1 MGFECNNKFDL
12 VFAGNIGPAQSV
24 ETIVEAANILKKET
38 KIKFHII
45 GDGLNYDNCIELSKK
60 YKLDNIEFYG
70 FHNVSEMP
78 KFYKL
83 ADAFLITMVN
93 NEVVNNT
100 LPAKVQSYMVAGK
113 PIIGAISGEVKN
125 VIEEA
130 QCGLCCESL
139 NYKKLSKLILK
150 ASQDSERIKKWG
162 ENSKK
167 YYEINFKK
175 DNCIDNLISL
185 FNEIIKKGD
194 KR

>member
-1 MGFECNNKFDL
+1 
-12 VFAGNIGPAQSV
+12 
-24 ETIVEAANILKKET
+24 
-38 KIKFHII
+38 
-45 GDGLNYDNCIELSKK
+45 
-60 YKLDNIEFYG
+60 
-70 FHNVSEMP
+70 MP